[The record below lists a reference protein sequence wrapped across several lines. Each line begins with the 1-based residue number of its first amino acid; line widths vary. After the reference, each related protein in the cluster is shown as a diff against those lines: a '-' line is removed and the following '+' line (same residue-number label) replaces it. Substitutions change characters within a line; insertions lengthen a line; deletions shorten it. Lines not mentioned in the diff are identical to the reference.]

1 MENNN
6 YRIVIAV
13 KNMLPD
19 LFKLSDTALKSD
31 NDAIYNKEFLCEQGL
46 RSSVSK
52 GYVVAALLDG
62 SACGM
67 LRFYPNKRAE
77 QISIYQFVVS
87 ESHRGRGLVEKMLKF
102 LYTHY
107 QGAIIAKCPA
117 NSSFNEYYI
126 KSGWTKVAENGCY
139 YYWEWRD

>member
-6 YRIVIAV
+6 YRITIAV

-19 LFKLSDTALKSD
+19 LIKLSDTALKSD
-31 NDAIYNKEFLCEQGL
+31 NDAVYTEEFLCKQGL

-52 GYVVAALLDG
+52 GYVVAALSGG

-77 QISIYQFVVS
+77 QISIYQFAVS
-87 ESHRGRGLVEKMLKF
+87 ESHRGRGVVGKMLEF
-102 LYTHY
+102 LHARYR
-107 QGAIIAKCPA
+107 GAIIAKCPA
-117 NSSFNEYYI
+117 NSSFNDYYI
-126 KSGWTKVAENGCY
+126 KSGWTKVAEKGY
-139 YYWEWRD
+139 YYWEWRK